1 MRLMYKRIARDVIEK
16 KRTER
21 LKVMYL
27 IPMDFD
33 AEQLECSPNEY
44 TTITTLYSQFSTRAV
59 HCICNTYTYVTMYV
73 YVTFYVICTVQVY
86 CTTVHML
93 YSRCTVCWKVVI
105 IYYELQL
112 CDSINRSFS

>member
-33 AEQLECSPNEY
+33 AELQCSPNEY
-44 TTITTLYSQFSTRAV
+44 TTITTLYCQFSTRAV
-59 HCICNTYTYVTMYV
+59 HCICNTYTLLCMY
-73 YVTFYVICTVQVY
+73 
-86 CTTVHML
+86 ML
-93 YSRCTVCWKVVI
+93 R
-105 IYYELQL
+105 
-112 CDSINRSFS
+112 FM